1 MYPKEKNTNTS
12 FLHFDTIF
20 TMAAGVVILIAISVK
35 AMNER
40 TLLLED
46 FESNTRKFVFDVNR
60 ASWIRIWR
68 WLLCEFREPCKP
80 FWLVTSP
87 SCTHVLLVCVEAC
100 LMCVAREE
108 VCFDQTVPGVFGI
121 AFDFVSPLIG
131 FLDAGLGQIDA
142 PFDIYVVTNHEGVT

>member
-1 MYPKEKNTNTS
+1 VRRREKKLAHDVDMYPKEKNTNTS

-60 ASWIRIWR
+60 ASWIRVR
-68 WLLCEFREPCKP
+68 
-80 FWLVTSP
+80 
-87 SCTHVLLVCVEAC
+87 
-100 LMCVAREE
+100 
-108 VCFDQTVPGVFGI
+108 
-121 AFDFVSPLIG
+121 
-131 FLDAGLGQIDA
+131 
-142 PFDIYVVTNHEGVT
+142 